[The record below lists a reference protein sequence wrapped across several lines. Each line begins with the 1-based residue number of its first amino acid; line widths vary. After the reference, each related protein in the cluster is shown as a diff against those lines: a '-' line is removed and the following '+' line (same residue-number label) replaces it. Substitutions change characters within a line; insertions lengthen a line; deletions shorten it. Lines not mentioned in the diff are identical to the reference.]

1 MHVFFYDT
9 DDDNNN
15 DDDSDDDVHEIILYK
30 CKVFMIISL
39 FIYLF
44 IWFMY
49 ICMDYRSIFSV
60 AVLTLLSLCVVGLV
74 FAIFFI
80 QFMIRSSP
88 NQNIKTFGT
97 FGKLIE

>member
-1 MHVFFYDT
+1 MMFMKKFSINVKLYDY
-9 DDDNNN
+9 
-15 DDDSDDDVHEIILYK
+15 L
-30 CKVFMIISL
+30 SL
-39 FIYLF
+39 LYLF
-44 IWFMY
+44 ICMY
-49 ICMDYRSIFSV
+49 VCMDYRSIFSV

-97 FGKLIE
+97 FGKLIV

>member
-1 MHVFFYDT
+1 MIPMVIIIIMIVIILMI
-9 DDDNNN
+9 
-15 DDDSDDDVHEIILYK
+15 SDDDVHEKFSINVKLYDYL
-30 CKVFMIISL
+30 SL
-39 FIYLF
+39 LYLF
-44 IWFMY
+44 ICMY
-49 ICMDYRSIFSV
+49 VCMDYRSIFSV

-97 FGKLIE
+97 FGKLIV